1 MIVMIIAAL
10 FYICLPWYVQSAI
23 WLVNLF
29 IPDPIPFFDEIFMF
43 VPIAYKI
50 KKIIGISEFLSKY
63 GIILAVLLGVGVI
76 ALIVCMI
83 VL

>member
-10 FYICLPWYVQSAI
+10 IYICLPWYVQSAI

-29 IPDPIPFFDEIFMF
+29 TPDPIPFFDEIFML

-50 KKIIGISEFLSKY
+50 RRIINISEFLRKY
-63 GIILAVLLGVGVI
+63 GIILAILLGIGVI
-76 ALIVCMI
+76 ALIVYMI

>member
-1 MIVMIIAAL
+1 
-10 FYICLPWYVQSAI
+10 
-23 WLVNLF
+23 
-29 IPDPIPFFDEIFMF
+29 MF

-50 KKIIGISEFLSKY
+50 KRIIDVSEFLRKY
-63 GIILAVLLGVGVI
+63 GIILAILIGIGVI